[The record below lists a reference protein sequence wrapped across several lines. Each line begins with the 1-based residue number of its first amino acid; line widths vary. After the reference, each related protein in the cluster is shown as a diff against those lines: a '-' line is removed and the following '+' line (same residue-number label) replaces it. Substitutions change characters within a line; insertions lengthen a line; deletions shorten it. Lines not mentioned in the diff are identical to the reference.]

1 LALAFTNPIL
11 VQVYFVDLFLEDHL
25 FTPPLGALTLSVM
38 SCGVMSAIAS
48 IYIHTH
54 THIYIYINPLNKYI
68 MVQLKLFNIE
78 KEIDATN
85 NKVLYLNR
93 SILS

>member
-1 LALAFTNPIL
+1 
-11 VQVYFVDLFLEDHL
+11 VFLHIYGFYHID
-25 FTPPLGALTLSVM
+25 SV
-38 SCGVMSAIAS
+38 ATHEHIPS
-48 IYIHTH
+48 IYIH
-54 THIYIYINPLNKYI
+54 IYINPLNKYI
-68 MVQLKLFNIE
+68 MVQLKIFNIE